1 VFPLFSKLTISGW
14 RQFDN
19 ISIEFHPKL
28 TILTGANG
36 AGKSSILN
44 LLTPHFGW
52 QRVYL
57 STPKKRRAQG
67 APSFLQT
74 LRPRFNAPTPL
85 VPITSLTSAPPPM
98 YNPATN
104 IVGEITYS
112 NNINAQIVV
121 HSETQQYSPQI
132 AGQQNILGTF
142 IPSHRSAPVFVHVSS
157 ANANVIQAE
166 QAYANY
172 QSESIQRYA
181 GNHSQG
187 TLFKLKEALVSMAV
201 FGPRTEFNSG
211 DESSL
216 EIIKGFVR
224 ILRIMLPPSLG
235 FRNIS
240 IRVTDVILETDS
252 GNFVVDAASG
262 GVMSIIDVAWQ
273 IFIYSRT
280 QQVRATRGFSVILDE
295 PENHLHPSMQRSL
308 LSNLII
314 AFPDA
319 QFIVA
324 THSPFIVSSVK
335 DSSVY
340 ALRYTLVTPT
350 YSPEDA
356 DEGPAVSKLV
366 CSEKLDVINRAG
378 DALEILRDVLGVP
391 VTVPQWVEDQL
402 DSLVN
407 EFRTRELTP
416 ESLAELRTRMLELGF
431 DEMFTNT
438 LGKIVRNR

>member
-1 VFPLFSKLTISGW
+1 
-14 RQFDN
+14 
-19 ISIEFHPKL
+19 
-28 TILTGANG
+28 
-36 AGKSSILN
+36 
-44 LLTPHFGW
+44 
-52 QRVYL
+52 
-57 STPKKRRAQG
+57 
-67 APSFLQT
+67 
-74 LRPRFNAPTPL
+74 
-85 VPITSLTSAPPPM
+85 
-98 YNPATN
+98 
-104 IVGEITYS
+104 
-112 NNINAQIVV
+112 
-121 HSETQQYSPQI
+121 
-132 AGQQNILGTF
+132 
-142 IPSHRSAPVFVHVSS
+142 
-157 ANANVIQAE
+157 
-166 QAYANY
+166 
-172 QSESIQRYA
+172 
-181 GNHSQG
+181 
-187 TLFKLKEALVSMAV
+187 
-201 FGPRTEFNSG
+201 
-211 DESSL
+211 
-216 EIIKGFVR
+216 
-224 ILRIMLPPSLG
+224 MLPPSLG

-280 QQVRATRGFSVILDE
+280 QQVQATHGFSVILDE

-340 ALRYTLVTPT
+340 ALRYTPVMPT
-350 YSPEDA
+350 HSPEDA

-366 CSEKLDVINRAG
+366 YSEKLDVINRAG

-438 LGKIVRNR
+438 LGKIVRNQ